1 MKTQIRWVTIF
12 LASLV
17 FVLLQ
22 LEGQPAHGATPI
34 ESGETH
40 SGEAGDRV
48 LVDVDKTGGQQ
59 YFNTEM
65 LLIDPD
71 QIDEANTQP
80 NGDLLDHILLK
91 TGLYTIVVQDA
102 GLDEYGSYNITL
114 LNLTAGPLTSS
125 GDPDGGPIASGETLS
140 GGIIAS
146 RLVTGFWSTLIRPG
160 DSSILTR
167 RCC

>member
-40 SGEAGDRV
+40 SGDISASSQMDIWTFYGEAGDRV

-114 LNLTAGPLTSS
+114 LNLTAGPYVVSCL
-125 GDPDGGPIASGETLS
+125 
-140 GGIIAS
+140 
-146 RLVTGFWSTLIRPG
+146 
-160 DSSILTR
+160 
-167 RCC
+167 